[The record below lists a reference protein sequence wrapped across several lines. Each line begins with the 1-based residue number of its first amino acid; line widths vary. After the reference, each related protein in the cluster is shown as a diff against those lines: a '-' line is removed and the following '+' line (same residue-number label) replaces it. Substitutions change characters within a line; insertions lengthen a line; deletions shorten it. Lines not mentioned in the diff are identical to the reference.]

1 MTYSSIHDYFDNTDL
16 EQVDTDNDYLERL
29 ELAQDALDEV
39 TDADIEEF
47 DVHDAISTIA
57 SHYGVVE
64 SDLLEHYDERQIILS
79 YR

>member
-47 DVHDAISTIA
+47 DVHDAIDTLSI
-57 SHYGVVE
+57 HFDVE
-64 SDLLEHYDERQIILS
+64 KSDLLDHYDR
-79 YR
+79 

>member
-1 MTYSSIHDYFDNTDL
+1 MTYSSVHDYFDDIELTD
-16 EQVDTDNDYLERL
+16 VDTDSDYLERL

-47 DVHDAISTIA
+47 DVHDAIAIVA

-64 SDLLEHYDERQIILS
+64 TDLLEHYDERQIILS

>member
-1 MTYSSIHDYFDNTDL
+1 MSYSSVHDYFDDIELTD
-16 EQVDTDNDYLERL
+16 VDTDSDYLERL

-47 DVHDAISTIA
+47 DVHDAIAIVA

-64 SDLLEHYDERQIILS
+64 TDLLEHYDERQIILS